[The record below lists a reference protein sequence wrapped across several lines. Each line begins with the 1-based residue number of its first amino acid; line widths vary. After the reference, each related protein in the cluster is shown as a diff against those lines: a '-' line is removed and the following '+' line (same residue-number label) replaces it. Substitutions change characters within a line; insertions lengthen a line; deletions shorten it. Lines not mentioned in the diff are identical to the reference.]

1 MISQVNL
8 CTFQTISGNKEF
20 SQTIFSAIN
29 SAICIIPSNENVL
42 IKNIKLSAFTTSGLH
57 SIEQFKCHFRGHN
70 NDGSQITENA
80 GIINNPISGD
90 WGSAFVKD
98 TVLDFILTSKKPEI
112 VFKQPII
119 LGGFKPVSADLIFSS
134 VLTNNR
140 FTRFYLTVN
149 YETLTNRNL

>member
-1 MISQVNL
+1 MISQVNI
-8 CTFQTISGNKEF
+8 CSTNPSAGNNQF
-20 SQTIFSAIN
+20 HQIIFSATN
-29 SAICIIPSNENVL
+29 AAICIIPNFKNVL
-42 IKNIKLSAFTTSGLH
+42 VYNIKISANTSAGDNAIKYF
-57 SIEQFKCHFRGHN
+57 SVHFRGHN

-119 LGGFKPVSADLIFSS
+119 LGGFKPVATNLIFSN
-134 VLTNNR
+134 VLAANR

-149 YETLTNRNL
+149 YETLTNSNI